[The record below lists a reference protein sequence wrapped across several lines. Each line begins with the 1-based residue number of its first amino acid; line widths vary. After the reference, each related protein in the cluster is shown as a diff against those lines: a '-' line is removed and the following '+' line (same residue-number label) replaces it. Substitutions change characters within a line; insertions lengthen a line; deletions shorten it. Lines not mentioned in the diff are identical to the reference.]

1 MIRCNTK
8 SNAPTIIPPNRILV
22 SVNTGDINKLVRALF
37 VAGLIRNDPPKYLN
51 RSKFAV
57 IIYLIQLAP
66 DATKVTIIVIK
77 YRSIE
82 TVVDTMPFLNIVD
95 IELNTKLDEF
105 GLHYSRFVTHL
116 KFLAYRVFAGQM
128 MNQQEKELVEMVQR
142 LYTREYAISEK
153 IAAFI
158 AEKYNHEISPEEKA
172 YLTLHIRR
180 IQPNI
185 Q

>member
-8 SNAPTIIPPNRILV
+8 SNAPKIIPPNRKLV
-22 SVNTGDINKLVRALF
+22 SVNTGDINKLVKALF
-37 VAGLIRNDPPKYLN
+37 VAGLIRNEPPKYLN

-95 IELNTKLDEF
+95 IAKAIITNSQTLINTQAK
-105 GLHYSRFVTHL
+105 
-116 KFLAYRVFAGQM
+116 
-128 MNQQEKELVEMVQR
+128 
-142 LYTREYAISEK
+142 
-153 IAAFI
+153 
-158 AEKYNHEISPEEKA
+158 
-172 YLTLHIRR
+172 
-180 IQPNI
+180 
-185 Q
+185 

>member
-1 MIRCNTK
+1 MSI
-8 SNAPTIIPPNRILV
+8 SDIIIIYDKIKKRGIYMKKKFNLPFFIA
-22 SVNTGDINKLVRALF
+22 IALF

-95 IELNTKLDEF
+95 IAKAIITNSQTLINTQAK
-105 GLHYSRFVTHL
+105 
-116 KFLAYRVFAGQM
+116 
-128 MNQQEKELVEMVQR
+128 
-142 LYTREYAISEK
+142 
-153 IAAFI
+153 
-158 AEKYNHEISPEEKA
+158 
-172 YLTLHIRR
+172 
-180 IQPNI
+180 
-185 Q
+185 